1 MESKIRESEIE
12 KTLREAV
19 RAAGGRAYKFV
30 SPGNRGVPDRIVCF
44 PGKKLAFVELKSAGN
59 KPTKL
64 QLLQH
69 ARLRSMGF
77 EVYVVDD
84 RDKVPYIVFTIQNGE
99 PVV

>member
-44 PGKKLAFVELKSAGN
+44 PGRKLAFVELKSAGN

-77 EVYVVDD
+77 DVYIVDD
-84 RDKVPYIVFTIQNGE
+84 RDKVPYIVSTIQNGE